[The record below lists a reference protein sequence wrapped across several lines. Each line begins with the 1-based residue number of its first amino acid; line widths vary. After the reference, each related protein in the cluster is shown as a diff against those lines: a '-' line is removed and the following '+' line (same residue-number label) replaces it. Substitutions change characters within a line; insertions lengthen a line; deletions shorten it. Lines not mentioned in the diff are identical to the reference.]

1 MLRRMLPTILILNI
15 LLLISSIALAML
27 MPTYL
32 LGSLSPTSFAK
43 ETDQPIKCPD
53 VPDLNVPM
61 LDFCSPKNHGDVAGP
76 YGAHITLASEHLP
89 ASPDHWVFE
98 KKNNPADLNEKPF
111 DDSTALA
118 DCIQKTKEKCIVVPA
133 SAIHS
138 SGQEPQ
144 APQKPKR
151 DLYSFTWSGGDFP
164 TQQDQ
169 DYYIGALNGDLA
181 NPKILAWTPAAYS
194 LLTTEAPCIAL
205 SIDQNSSSCTSTTS
219 NFTVQLVGDQPQ
231 NLTITGKNWRLGSLA
246 QGDEQVQVT
255 ATCSSGQQCNP
266 QKLFANPYDVN
277 KDGTFQN
284 KASIPANAS
293 GNYIIHVVNHVTN
306 TTQPGQSDYQP
317 GSQNTVADG
326 TLTFGD
332 DPTTGFALRVQPP
345 VTSNNGNNQ
354 NTGVNPNHPGTTGS
368 GRPDE
373 TQMFPQALLAAIPAA
388 LSIIAF
394 FTLWWVR
401 RSSNIVY
408 QSPPASK
415 SSLTLAPSLAFL
427 RPRAKTA
434 QISPSLTHQNSSIAP
449 PSMDFLLNHFLPPHI
464 RLLENAQRS
473 PSMGSPRAPRN
484 PIPNQEINQAALD
497 QWERNRDL
505 TQAVNVTESLLYG
518 NVPAWRDFH
527 GQLLQSSSRQR
538 LSQELQQQ
546 LLIRAEHEYNA
557 ALSDSSQRLKHCSK
571 TLTYYTVLLSTPVT
585 DIVQAM
591 IHYRMG
597 FTYILLALDT
607 DSPVEIIGLLTEAD
621 RNYSTS
627 YPTLERT
634 YAQSQPDF
642 LASID
647 LAVGDINTAIA
658 RWQRGSNS
666 NKAQEYLR
674 KANSVY
680 ERVAT
685 YGSQTLK
692 TELYKRQN

>member
-32 LGSLSPTSFAK
+32 LSSLSPTSFAK

-61 LDFCSPKNHGDVAGP
+61 LDFCSPKNHGNVAGP

-89 ASPDHWVFE
+89 ALPDHWVFE
-98 KKNNPADLNEKPF
+98 KKNNPTDPNEKPF

-118 DCIQKTKEKCIVVPA
+118 DCIQKTQQKCIVVPA

-144 APQKPKR
+144 DPKKPQK
-151 DLYSFTWSGGDFP
+151 DLYSFTWSGEGFP

-169 DYYIGALNGDLA
+169 DYYIGALNGDPLDA
-181 NPKILAWTPAAYS
+181 AKLKILAWTPVAYS

-205 SIDQNSSSCTSTTS
+205 SMDENHLSPCTSKAPDLTIQNQTS
-219 NFTVQLVGDQPQ
+219 NL
-231 NLTITGKNWRLGSLA
+231 LITGKNWVLGNMKK
-246 QGDEQVQVT
+246 GDEKVQVT
-255 ATCSSGQQCNP
+255 VTCLSGQQCSP
-266 QKLFANPYDVN
+266 TKLPDLAFDVDEN
-277 KDGTFQN
+277 GQFQ
-284 KASIPANAS
+284 ATLPIPPNAS
-293 GNYIIHVVNHVTN
+293 GAYTIKAINVIANKI
-306 TTQPGQSDYQP
+306 QPDQSDYQSP
-317 GSQNTVADG
+317 SGNTVADG

-332 DPTTGFALRVQPP
+332 GPTPSLVLHIQSPVVTPSPTVTPTPRVPGGH
-345 VTSNNGNNQ
+345 N
-354 NTGVNPNHPGTTGS
+354 NPNEV
-368 GRPDE
+368 DL
-373 TQMFPQALLAAIPAA
+373 FPQALLAAIPAA

-408 QSPPASK
+408 QLPPASK
-415 SSLTLAPSLAFL
+415 SPLTLAPSLAFL

-434 QISPSLTHQNSSIAP
+434 QISPSLTHQDYSIAP
-449 PSMDFLLNHFLPPHI
+449 PSIDFLLNHFLPPHI

-527 GQLLQSSSRQR
+527 EQLLKSSSRQR
-538 LSQELQQQ
+538 LSQESQQQ
-546 LLIRAEHEYNA
+546 FLIRAEHEYNA
-557 ALSDSSQRLKHCSK
+557 ALSDSPQRLKHCSK
-571 TLTYYTVLLSTPVT
+571 TLTYYTVLLSTPIT

-634 YAQSQPDF
+634 YAQSHPDF

-658 RWQRGSNS
+658 KWQRGSNS
-666 NKAQEYLR
+666 NKAQEYFR

-685 YGSQTLK
+685 YGSPTLK
-692 TELYKRQN
+692 AELYKRQN